1 MQNGFRWFPMVNDDN
16 TNSGSRKINV
26 RVLLVDAKLLNMV
39 PVISGKILDG
49 AINDLVT
56 AVISG
61 SLSRIQLNI
70 DNIKV
75 TSSLSSVSLCTDV
88 GCGPGNT
95 TEFVTA
101 PNVINS
107 PCSGAGPVESVL
119 YLVILAMFIAM
130 M

>member
-39 PVISGKILDG
+39 PVISGKTLDG

-70 DNIKV
+70 DNFKV

-88 GCGPGNT
+88 GCGLHNQ
-95 TEFVTA
+95 V
-101 PNVINS
+101 
-107 PCSGAGPVESVL
+107 
-119 YLVILAMFIAM
+119 
-130 M
+130 